1 MNCEVD
7 RTAKLVLCCAGK
19 LPVRYWCYNR
29 TEKVKTIEEYSTN
42 ERGEKYTKKVWQEP
56 EMEKSLGR
64 HRCRTYD
71 NIKMHLEEAGY
82 TVD

>member
-1 MNCEVD
+1 MCFILVSIKVKQDSHFMNCEVD

-42 ERGEKYTKKVWQEP
+42 ERGEKYTKKVW
-56 EMEKSLGR
+56 
-64 HRCRTYD
+64 
-71 NIKMHLEEAGY
+71 
-82 TVD
+82 